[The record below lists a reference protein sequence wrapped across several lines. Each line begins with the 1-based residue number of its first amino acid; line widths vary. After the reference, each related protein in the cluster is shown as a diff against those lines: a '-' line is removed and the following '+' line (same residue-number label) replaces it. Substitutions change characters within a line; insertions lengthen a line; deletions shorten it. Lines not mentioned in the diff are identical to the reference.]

1 MGGSGPKYAS
11 VRKFVLWGAAV
22 GIVAGIAEAMITA
35 IGATD
40 YWLRVRIHW
49 SQLGFAG
56 WAFGAIGGYVLAK
69 RINRRRAEREARGL
83 CRRCGY
89 NLSGNISGRCPECG
103 EPLKPDG

>member
-1 MGGSGPKYAS
+1 
-11 VRKFVLWGAAV
+11 VRKFVLWGA
-22 GIVAGIAEAMITA
+22 VAGAVAGVAEAMITA

-40 YWLRVRIHW
+40 YWLRVQIHW

-69 RINRRRAEREARGL
+69 RINRRRAEREARGF

-89 NLSGNISGRCPECG
+89 DLTGNVSGRCPECG
-103 EPLKPDG
+103 TPTCCGE